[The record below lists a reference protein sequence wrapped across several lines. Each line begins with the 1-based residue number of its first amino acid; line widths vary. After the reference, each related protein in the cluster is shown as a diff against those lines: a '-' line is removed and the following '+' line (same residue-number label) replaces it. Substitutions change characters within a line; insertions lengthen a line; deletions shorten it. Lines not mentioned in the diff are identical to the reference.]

1 MNIWDILCSSRKYQY
16 LSHLPPPPTKD
27 NGNSEGMGEG
37 GEGVSRRRQFPRG
50 WEVASRVFFL
60 GAPSK
65 VDEQVISNLTVNR
78 CFKAKIIVLNDD
90 LLFSVS

>member
-1 MNIWDILCSSRKYQY
+1 MYGTYALVV
-16 LSHLPPPPTKD
+16 
-27 NGNSEGMGEG
+27 SEISG
-37 GEGVSRRRQFPRG
+37 G

-65 VDEQVISNLTVNR
+65 VDEQVISYLTVNR
-78 CFKAKIIVLNDD
+78 CFKAEIIVLNDD